1 MTLAEE
7 NYLKAIFHIE
17 QETGKG
23 ASTSSI
29 SKSLNTRAA
38 SVSDMLRKLAE
49 KKLISYEKYYGANL
63 TNKGRHIAIMTI
75 RRHRLWETFLVEKL
89 NFGWDEVHEVAEDL
103 EHIKSDQLIN
113 ALDTFLG
120 YPELDPHG
128 DPIPDANGN
137 WQKIDKKTLSECQEN
152 DQGTIVGVKDSSAA
166 SLKLLDKRDI
176 SIGST
181 FKIDSIESFD
191 HSIHLNIGD
200 QFLLLTKKLADNIFV
215 SIVQQP

>member
-137 WQKIDKKTLSECQEN
+137 WQKIDKKN
-152 DQGTIVGVKDSSAA
+152 P
-166 SLKLLDKRDI
+166 
-176 SIGST
+176 
-181 FKIDSIESFD
+181 F
-191 HSIHLNIGD
+191 
-200 QFLLLTKKLADNIFV
+200 
-215 SIVQQP
+215 